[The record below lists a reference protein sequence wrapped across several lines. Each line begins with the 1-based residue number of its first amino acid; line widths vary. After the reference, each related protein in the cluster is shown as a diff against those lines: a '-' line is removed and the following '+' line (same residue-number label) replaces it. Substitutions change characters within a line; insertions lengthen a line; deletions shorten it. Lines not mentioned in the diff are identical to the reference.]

1 MLHRLIKDS
10 RSRLTQAVSSRRE
23 TIMLACIQRR
33 QNLPSQRLA
42 CTPKSLDVA
51 PPPLLLPVP
60 PLQPC
65 TRKGELATVISRYP
79 SPAELDAFA
88 QRNAN
93 SPLSI
98 KIFPS
103 EVRVPQ
109 HKQLNKTVN
118 GLDTTGTHRYSP
130 YPGSGGPQGL
140 LAIKTSEVVRSGVKN
155 SEGRRTKHANN
166 QPASVAPY
174 NNPLNNGYAVRHG
187 HKAYHISACK
197 LSDVPI
203 ETLCSGAGMTS
214 GDQSVLPR
222 SELAEVQSLMRQMSR
237 VPHSQAL
244 QLGGEARA
252 SPSVQAVAA
261 VAHSDSDFVLGVPP
275 QSSLAFTGAMLPT
288 QSADIAKAG
297 YLEKGDYTV
306 WQHKHP
312 IQQQHPSYQQ
322 VAVRMY
328 SVSNGAQGH
337 RAAQAGVGQSPETCL
352 PLACSSQLAYRPP
365 PPSVG
370 AGQER
375 VSSSSLSCAA
385 MQGERA
391 VGQYFAPLWDGVLAT
406 PNSDCYT
413 SQVLAT
419 GTCTARPRDMGFSHP
434 HLHPNCHQRHHLPQH
449 HQPQLHPPLP
459 PHMQAYSTD
468 QNLCCG
474 LPTSSL
480 CHAAV
485 LSSSLQSLECLI
497 SDIHPPCIKERMLG
511 RGYQAMGMPQ
521 LLEHHQTAHIQL
533 PVYR

>member
-1 MLHRLIKDS
+1 
-10 RSRLTQAVSSRRE
+10 
-23 TIMLACIQRR
+23 MLACIQRR
-33 QNLPSQRLA
+33 QNLSSQRLA

-51 PPPLLLPVP
+51 TP
-60 PLQPC
+60 PLQLLVPPVLPC
-65 TRKGELATVISRYP
+65 TRKGDLATVISRYP

-98 KIFPS
+98 KIVPS

-130 YPGSGGPQGL
+130 YPGSGGL
-140 LAIKTSEVVRSGVKN
+140 LAVKHSEVVRGGVKN

-166 QPASVAPY
+166 HPASVAPY

-203 ETLCSGAGMTS
+203 ETLCSGPGMTS
-214 GDQSVLPR
+214 GDRSLLPR

-237 VPHSQAL
+237 VPLSQAL

-252 SPSVQAVAA
+252 SPTVQAVAA

-288 QSADIAKAG
+288 QSADIATAG
-297 YLEKGDYTV
+297 YLEKGDYAL

-312 IQQQHPSYQQ
+312 IQQQHASYQQ

-328 SVSNGAQGH
+328 SVGSAAQGH
-337 RAAQAGVGQSPETCL
+337 RAAPAGGGQSPESCL

-365 PPSVG
+365 PPSGG
-370 AGQER
+370 A
-375 VSSSSLSCAA
+375 SS
-385 MQGERA
+385 
-391 VGQYFAPLWDGVLAT
+391 QYFAPLWDGVLA
-406 PNSDCYT
+406 PPHSDCYT

-434 HLHPNCHQRHHLPQH
+434 HLHPHCHQRPHHPQH

-459 PHMQAYSTD
+459 PPHMQAYSTD
-468 QNLCCG
+468 PNLCCG
-474 LPTSSL
+474 MPTSSL

-511 RGYQAMGMPQ
+511 RGYQAMGMPP
-521 LLEHHQTAHIQL
+521 LLEHHHHTAHIQL